1 MSYDPALDTCATCRY
16 FLSTE
21 DGEGEC
27 HRMPPSYIPMQHQ
40 WTFASV
46 TAENSCG
53 EFHSLISDDHAP
65 KANCH

>member
-1 MSYDPALDTCATCRY
+1 MAYDPALDTCATCRY
-16 FLSTE
+16 YLAAEE
-21 DGEGEC
+21 DGEC
-27 HRMPPSYIPMQHQ
+27 HRMPPSYIPIQHQ

-53 EFHSLISDDHAP
+53 EFASILLDYYAP